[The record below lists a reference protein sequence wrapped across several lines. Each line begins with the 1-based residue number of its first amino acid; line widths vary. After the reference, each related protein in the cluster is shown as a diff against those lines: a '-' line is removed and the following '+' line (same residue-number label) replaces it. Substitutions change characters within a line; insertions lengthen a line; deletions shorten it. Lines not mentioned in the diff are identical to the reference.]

1 MNCNKYEEWLI
12 KKIKTKRLLNMKETM
27 KQVTLKNEIMVVKR

>member
-12 KKIKTKRLLNMKETM
+12 KKIKAKRLLNIKETM
-27 KQVTLKNEIMVVKR
+27 KQVMLKNEIMVVKR